1 MHLSKPSSS
10 SSSHQHI
17 CQPLRGSDPHAIS
30 CSKRSCL
37 CCTLWIDAYNYTF
50 GTGWLTNGCD
60 GKPCAAWALPGD
72 AATHGIG
79 VHEDVVRG
87 VETRL
92 AETLWW
98 LYPNSSDEGSDSDE
112 ESLAR
117 LNIAL
122 GQYSVPSLVGTHE
135 GVLNQSCSTV

>member
-1 MHLSKPSSS
+1 M
-10 SSSHQHI
+10 
-17 CQPLRGSDPHAIS
+17 
-30 CSKRSCL
+30 
-37 CCTLWIDAYNYTF
+37 
-50 GTGWLTNGCD
+50 
-60 GKPCAAWALPGD
+60 
-72 AATHGIG
+72 
-79 VHEDVVRG
+79 RG